1 MVLELQVL
9 LLASLEAL
17 LLVLLQVLLEAQVL
31 VQVQV
36 LLLSLVLRARR
47 RGGASTPA
55 RCSCSGRRNYSTR
68 ECTCSE
74 CLGAACASCQTNG
87 QG

>member
-36 LLLSLVLRARR
+36 LLVR
-47 RGGASTPA
+47 RGGASTQ
-55 RCSCSGRRNYSTR
+55 
-68 ECTCSE
+68 E
-74 CLGAACASCQTNG
+74 
-87 QG
+87 